1 MRKLTLVLIMAVAAL
16 ATYAQGNILVV
27 GVVTDKET
35 NQPLSMAAIQV
46 KNTQLG
52 ALSEDNGYFE
62 MPLPVSNLKDSIRVS
77 YVGYTP
83 ESLSIADYKTG
94 DTLRIALG
102 MDNMIKGEVVIT
114 ALGARAV
121 MLKAIENMKKNFYYD
136 SLISTGLYR
145 QYHKENGKYVRLMEA
160 DVSVA
165 FNVKS
170 PYKYSFHE
178 LVRVNKQRRSDNY
191 ETNGDVHG
199 DHLVDL
205 LKQNAYS
212 YNRASFLDAKKID
225 FYAPKMLSENEKE
238 YVITLQYKEANSA
251 TLENAKLVIEKET
264 FAITRMEI
272 EKYPNP
278 AYVRSRYSNETRWQL
293 VNERDVIETTKQNG
307 KYMVSSIV
315 RSYNHHVLNPRT
327 KAVDFIVEESFELFF
342 DDYETNDVGARVSKE
357 GNYNS
362 MTDLYTT
369 KYGYSTKFWDNYDLL
384 DEYPTPAQ
392 VVKDLDA
399 KKPLVQQFKE
409 MGL

>member
-1 MRKLTLVLIMAVAAL
+1 MRKLTLILAMAVATL
-16 ATYAQGNILVV
+16 AAFAQGNILVV

-83 ESLSIADYKTG
+83 VSLSIADYKTG

-278 AYVRSRYSNETRWQL
+278 VYVRSRYSNESRWQL
-293 VNERDVIETTKQNG
+293 VNEKDVIETNKQNG

-342 DDYETNDVGARVSKE
+342 DDYETSDVGARISKE

-392 VVKDLDA
+392 VVRDLDA

>member
-1 MRKLTLVLIMAVAAL
+1 MRKLTLILVMAVATL
-16 ATYAQGNILVV
+16 VTFAQGNILVI

-35 NQPLSMAAIQV
+35 NQPLSMAGIQV

-62 MPLPVSNLKDSIRVS
+62 MPLPISNLKDSIRVS

-83 ESLSIADYKTG
+83 VSLSIADYKTG

-278 AYVRSRYSNETRWQL
+278 VYVRSRYSNESRWQL
-293 VNERDVIETTKQNG
+293 VNEKDVIETTKQNG

-342 DDYETNDVGARVSKE
+342 DDYETSDVGARISKE

>member
-1 MRKLTLVLIMAVAAL
+1 MRKLTLILVMAVATLAAL
-16 ATYAQGNILVV
+16 AQGNILVV

-83 ESLSIADYKTG
+83 VSLSIADYKTG

-278 AYVRSRYSNETRWQL
+278 VYVRSRYSNESRWQL
-293 VNERDVIETTKQNG
+293 VNEKDVIETTKQNG

-342 DDYETNDVGARVSKE
+342 DDYETSDVGTRISKE

-369 KYGYSTKFWDNYDLL
+369 KYGYNAKFWDNYDLL

-392 VVKDLDA
+392 VVRDLDA

>member
-1 MRKLTLVLIMAVAAL
+1 MRKLTLILVMAVATLAAL
-16 ATYAQGNILVV
+16 AQGNILVV

-251 TLENAKLVIEKET
+251 TLE
-264 FAITRMEI
+264 
-272 EKYPNP
+272 
-278 AYVRSRYSNETRWQL
+278 
-293 VNERDVIETTKQNG
+293 
-307 KYMVSSIV
+307 
-315 RSYNHHVLNPRT
+315 
-327 KAVDFIVEESFELFF
+327 
-342 DDYETNDVGARVSKE
+342 
-357 GNYNS
+357 
-362 MTDLYTT
+362 
-369 KYGYSTKFWDNYDLL
+369 
-384 DEYPTPAQ
+384 
-392 VVKDLDA
+392 
-399 KKPLVQQFKE
+399 
-409 MGL
+409 

>member
-1 MRKLTLVLIMAVAAL
+1 MRKLTLVLVMAVATL
-16 ATYAQGNILVV
+16 ATFAQGNILVI

-35 NQPLSMAAIQV
+35 NQPLSMAAIQI

-83 ESLSIADYKTG
+83 VSLSIADYKTG

-278 AYVRSRYSNETRWQL
+278 VYVRSRYSNESRWQL
-293 VNERDVIETTKQNG
+293 VNEKDVIETTKQNG

-342 DDYETNDVGARVSKE
+342 DDYETSDVGARISKE

-369 KYGYSTKFWDNYDLL
+369 KYGYSTKFWDNYNLL

>member
-1 MRKLTLVLIMAVAAL
+1 MRKVTALLALLVASASAF
-16 ATYAQGNILVV
+16 AQGNILVIGHV
-27 GVVTDKET
+27 SDKET
-35 NQPLSMAAIQV
+35 KEPLSLAAIQV

-52 ALSEDNGYFE
+52 ALTEDNGVFE
-62 MPLPVSNLKDSIRVS
+62 MPLPISNLKDSLRVS
-77 YVGYTP
+77 YVGYAP
-83 ESLSIADYKTG
+83 VNISIANYQKG
-94 DTLRIALG
+94 DTVRVELG
-102 MDNMIKGEVVIT
+102 METLIKGEVVIT
-114 ALGARAV
+114 AMNAKAV
-121 MLKAIENMKKNFYYD
+121 LLKAIENMKKNFYYD
-136 SLISTGLYR
+136 SLIATGLYR

-170 PYKYSFHE
+170 SYKYSFHE
-178 LVRVNKQRRSDNY
+178 LVRVNKQRRSENY

-205 LKQNAYS
+205 LKENPYS
-212 YNRASFLDAKKID
+212 YNKMNFLDPKKID
-225 FYAPKMLSENEKE
+225 FYSPKILSENESE
-238 YVITLQYKEANSA
+238 YVISLQYKEVSSA
-251 TLENAKLVIEKET
+251 KLENAKLTIEKET

-293 VNERDVIETTKQNG
+293 VNEKDVIETTKQNG

-327 KAVDFIVEESFELFF
+327 KSVDFIVEESFELFF
-342 DDYETNDVGARVSKE
+342 DDYETDNVGARIAKE
-357 GNYNS
+357 GNYS
-362 MTDLYTT
+362 SLTDLYTT
-369 KYGYSTKFWDNYDLL
+369 KYGYNTKFWDNYDLL

-392 VVKDLDA
+392 VKKDLEHA
-399 KKPLVQQFKE
+399 KPLVQQFKD